1 MEIPH
6 DIAIIGGGIVGLAV
20 AHRLTARFPALRI
33 VLVEKEKELAAH
45 QTGHNSGVVHSGLY
59 YKPGSAKARLSV
71 SGAARLRDFCL
82 EHGLP
87 FEACGKVVVA
97 VTEDEIPGLEELHRR
112 GSANGVP
119 GIARIGP
126 DRLREIEPHAAGIAA
141 VHVPSAAI
149 ADYGRIAAKLADLV
163 RQAGGTILLG
173 SNVRSVREDRDGVR
187 IDARPSVVPAR
198 FAIACA
204 GLQSDRLARRSGA
217 RLAVRIVPFRGEY
230 YRVVP
235 EREHLVRGLVY
246 PVPDPRFPFLGVH
259 LTRLVGGGVE
269 AGPNAVLA
277 FHREGYRRTSFRAS
291 DALSTLAYPGFWRLA
306 RRHARSGLGE
316 MARSFRKGLF
326 VRAVRRLVPDIRGDD
341 LVRAGA
347 GIRAQALASTGDL
360 VDDFALEIRSRVV
373 HVLNAPSPAATAA
386 LAIGDEIVDRA
397 RDAFGLE
404 ERGGRE
410 SS

>member
-1 MEIPH
+1 
-6 DIAIIGGGIVGLAV
+6 
-20 AHRLTARFPALRI
+20 
-33 VLVEKEKELAAH
+33 
-45 QTGHNSGVVHSGLY
+45 
-59 YKPGSAKARLSV
+59 
-71 SGAARLRDFCL
+71 
-82 EHGLP
+82 
-87 FEACGKVVVA
+87 
-97 VTEDEIPGLEELHRR
+97 
-112 GSANGVP
+112 
-119 GIARIGP
+119 
-126 DRLREIEPHAAGIAA
+126 
-141 VHVPSAAI
+141 
-149 ADYGRIAAKLADLV
+149 
-163 RQAGGTILLG
+163 
-173 SNVRSVREDRDGVR
+173 
-187 IDARPSVVPAR
+187 
-198 FAIACA
+198 
-204 GLQSDRLARRSGA
+204 
-217 RLAVRIVPFRGEY
+217 
-230 YRVVP
+230 
-235 EREHLVRGLVY
+235 
-246 PVPDPRFPFLGVH
+246 
-259 LTRLVGGGVE
+259 VE